1 MKRENKNLMS
11 KYEEDLMWMAY
22 RYAIG
27 RHTISTYMMANDM
40 ANNGY
45 DRLNPER
52 RNFMAKDIR
61 EQIADVLRFNS
72 FSFNIDYSVKNENFR
87 PLELFIEFI
96 NKTDNDE
103 LDSIKSVKVYN
114 NLATNEIIYSI
125 NHKDSRQDKFPQFF
139 DQNVI
144 LDLIPWMNL
153 ANAFDTNSH
162 KFINIDGEDIEYIES
177 YTRLGDGTYKK
188 YGIPLDNFVHGNGM
202 ECLMIDEK

>member
-1 MKRENKNLMS
+1 MKRENKKLMS

-27 RHTISTYMMANDM
+27 RHTISTYMMAKDM

-45 DRLNPER
+45 DRLDHER

-72 FSFNIDYSVKNENFR
+72 FSFNIDYSIKNENFK

-114 NLATNEIIYSI
+114 NLATNEIIYSV
-125 NHKDSRQDKFPQFF
+125 NHDSKYDETK
-139 DQNVI
+139 I
-144 LDLIPWMNL
+144 LDHHNTISDLIPWMNL
-153 ANAFDTNSH
+153 ANAFDQYSH

-177 YTRLGDGTYKK
+177 YTRLADGTYKK

>member
-27 RHTISTYMMANDM
+27 RHTISTYMMA
-40 ANNGY
+40 
-45 DRLNPER
+45 
-52 RNFMAKDIR
+52 KDIR

-72 FSFNIDYSVKNENFR
+72 FSFNIDYSIKNANFK

-114 NLATNEIIYSI
+114 NLATNEIIYSV
-125 NHKDSRQDKFPQFF
+125 NHNDSKYDETK
-139 DQNVI
+139 I
-144 LDLIPWMNL
+144 LDHHNTISDLIPWMNL

-162 KFINIDGEDIEYIES
+162 KFINIDGKDIEYIES
-177 YTRLGDGTYKK
+177 YTRLADGTYKK